1 MTGRALPAALRP
13 SRAGHHYSDSEGEKK
28 KRKQHKIDKNIYY
41 VEMMITAKMQEPT
54 MPSQLPGHKQ
64 ILNKDL
70 WGHLASAGRV
80 LVSVAW
86 GLGVL

>member
-1 MTGRALPAALRP
+1 
-13 SRAGHHYSDSEGEKK
+13 
-28 KRKQHKIDKNIYY
+28 
-41 VEMMITAKMQEPT
+41 MMITAKMQEPT

-70 WGHLASAGRV
+70 WGHKSSLASAGRA
-80 LVSVAW
+80 SAR